1 MNDIVYY
8 LATLAVLFCIY
19 NILTLGLNIQFGYTG
34 ILDFAYITFLA
45 AGAYFAGVSA
55 LPRPGGT
62 DQEYILGLSW
72 PFPLTLA
79 LGAVVAGLLGIAVG
93 GTILSR
99 WNLRSDYLGI
109 VTVAFGTIC
118 YDLVG
123 NLTSLFNGW
132 FGLRGIPQPLN
143 RLLNLNPNA
152 YTVFFLGLC
161 VAIMLVLWF
170 VANRIYHSPLGR
182 TMRAIREDV
191 DVAATFGKDTVKV
204 RMLAMCIGCIYAG
217 IAGGLLIEFIGGIA
231 PDSWTTAET
240 FIVWA
245 AMIIGGQ
252 GNNLGAAVGT
262 LLVTV
267 VFIEGTRFLP
277 PVPGHPLLIAAARNI
292 AIGIL
297 LIVTLRFHPQGLVP
311 ERKARS
317 PRALKASGAPMPAS
331 SLSNNPGAGR

>member
-8 LATLAVLFCIY
+8 AATLAIVFCIN

-34 ILDFAYITFLA
+34 ILDFAYITFMA
-45 AGAYFAGVSA
+45 TGAYFAGVTA
-55 LPRPGGT
+55 LPPAAGT
-62 DQEYILGLSW
+62 DQQYILGLQW
-72 PFPLTLA
+72 PFPVTLL
-79 LGAVVAGLLGIAVG
+79 LGAGLAGVLGLAVG

-123 NLTSLFNGW
+123 NLTPLFDGW

-143 RLLNLNPNA
+143 NLLQLDPNT
-152 YTVFFLGLC
+152 YTLFFLGVC
-161 VAIMLVLWF
+161 VVIMLALWV
-170 VANRIYHSPLGR
+170 VANRIYHSALGR
-182 TMRAIREDV
+182 TMRAIREDI
-191 DVAATFGKDTVKV
+191 DVAATFGKDTTKV
-204 RMLAMCIGCIYAG
+204 RMMAMCIGCIYAG

-231 PDSWTTAET
+231 PDSWTTTET
-240 FIVWA
+240 FIIWA

-252 GNNLGAAVGT
+252 GNNLGVTVGT
-262 LLVTV
+262 FLVAV

-277 PVPGHPLLIAAARNI
+277 SVPGHPLVIAAARNI
-292 AIGIL
+292 AIGVL

-311 ERKARS
+311 ERRARFPKS
-317 PRALKASGAPMPAS
+317 LLQAPGAPAPVLTDRA
-331 SLSNNPGAGR
+331 GAGQ